1 MKRILIFGS
10 SGAGKSTFAKRMNDI
25 LGIEII
31 HLDQHY
37 WKPNWTRTE
46 SEEWN
51 KKVEELI
58 RGDEWIMDGNYRS
71 SMDLRFSK
79 ADTVI
84 WLDFSPLVCL
94 YRIYK
99 RRLKNNRADE
109 LDGCRERITFE
120 LLRWVLWKFPRD
132 NRKDIFKRLKQ
143 LKGKKDVY
151 ILKSNKEVESF
162 LKKQG

>member
-1 MKRILIFGS
+1 MKRILILGS
-10 SGAGKSTFAKRMNDI
+10 SGAGKSTFAKRLQDV

-37 WKPNWTRTE
+37 WKPDWIRTE
-46 SEEWN
+46 SEEWQ

-58 RGDEWIMDGNYRS
+58 QGDEWIMDGNYRS
-71 SMDLRFSK
+71 TMDLRLPQ

-84 WLDFSPLVCL
+84 WLDFPRLFCL
-94 YRIYK
+94 HRILK
-99 RRLKNNRADE
+99 RRLKNDRVDE

-120 LLRWVLWKFPRD
+120 LLQWVLWKFPRE
-132 NRKDIFKRLKQ
+132 NRKDIFKRVEQ

-151 ILKSNKEVESF
+151 VLKSHKEVESF
-162 LKKQG
+162 LKKQE